1 MVHEWHVA
9 LASGLEDWEG
19 ILALQQATRAPTA
32 DGFTTVQHT
41 LPLLERF
48 HDLAPSVVAR
58 DAAGHVVGYAL
69 AMVRGLADSVPVL
82 GPMFEQ
88 LDVVPELHGARWYVM
103 GQVAVAKA
111 YRGTGVF
118 DALYAEHR
126 RQYADRFD
134 WLVTEISERNP
145 RSLAAHRRVGFR
157 TLHRYEHSG
166 DTWQVVGWNLRQA
179 KGEERGA

>member
-1 MVHEWHVA
+1 MPQPWHVS
-9 LASGLEDWEG
+9 LATGEPDWLG
-19 ILALQQATRAPTA
+19 ILALQRATRAPTA

-41 LPLLERF
+41 VPLLQAF

-58 DAAGHVVGYAL
+58 DADGQVIGYAL
-69 AMVRGLADSVPVL
+69 TMLRELAALVPVL
-82 GPMFEQ
+82 APMFDA
-88 LDVVPELHGARWYVM
+88 LARLPDLRERPWYVM
-103 GQVAVAKA
+103 GQVAVAPE

-118 DALYAEHR
+118 DALYREHR

-157 TLHRYEHSG
+157 TLHRYDHSG
-166 DTWQVVGWNLRQA
+166 DTWQVVGLHY
-179 KGEERGA
+179 G